1 MIPTLRNRASV
12 WAVLAVAGV
21 LLAGLAW
28 RIGDLAGARA
38 AGATGPQVSAI
49 YRGVRT
55 AVQFDVSP
63 PLRTIA
69 PLAPGKGQLR
79 ENENRDLPP
88 QASRN
93 AKAVDTVV
101 QKLLG
106 PLAIPTPSISFDGP
120 SNISGVSPPD
130 PNGEV
135 GPNHY
140 VVMTNLSFQIFSKTG
155 TSLFGPAAN
164 NTLWAGFG
172 GPCQVEN
179 SGDPVVL
186 YDQLADR
193 WLLSQFTSAGPNFY
207 NCVALSQTS
216 DPTGT
221 YYRWAFT
228 TGTNFPDYPK
238 YGMGPSAYYISTREF
253 QGVNGPF
260 QGVGAYATNR
270 AQMLAGNPN
279 PQVISFLAPPS
290 PAYTVGDG
298 LLPADLDGTTLPPAG
313 NPEYYAGTMDNN
325 GPYGAPQDAITLWK
339 FHVDFATP
347 ANSSFTLANTLPT
360 APFNSAFPCSPGARD
375 CIPQPMTSQKVD
387 VQSIRQRPLFRLAYR
402 NMGTYESL
410 VTNQSVDA
418 GAGPGSDIAGVRW
431 YELRSPNSSPVIY
444 QQGTYAP
451 GLTDGIH
458 RWMGSIAMDHN
469 GNIALGYSA
478 SSTTVFP
485 SIRYTGRLAGD
496 PLGQMPQGEA
506 SIMVGSG
513 SQTGSARWGD
523 YTDMTVDP
531 VDDCTFWYVNQYLP
545 TTSPVGWRTRIG
557 AFKFPGCTLATPT
570 PTVTGTPPTATATAC
585 AVSTTPVTAGF
596 ESGLGSFAA
605 AVATCAPGGCGWT
618 AVTTDKHTGA
628 QSAFA
633 PDRNGLSDQ
642 MLALSSGFAIPA
654 NATTAVLSFWHRVAT
669 ENGFDGGVLEFSTN
683 NGATW
688 SATDPTFLTGGYNAT
703 ISTSYQSPIG
713 GRHAWSGT
721 IGSTGNFVNVQV
733 NLIGYAGQA
742 NLRFRFREAN
752 DTSVAATGWWV
763 DDVSVTIT
771 APCASTPTATAT
783 RTPTRTPVPPT
794 RTPTATAT
802 PVNCPLPFTDV
813 DQFNPFY
820 QYIQCLYCRGIISGY
835 ADNTFRWSA
844 DVTRGQVS
852 KIIANAAGLNG
863 TVTTQTF
870 TDVPPGSPFFVFIG
884 RLVAQGA
891 ISGYNT
897 AANCPS
903 GVPCFRPELSVTR
916 GQLAKIDAN
925 AAGYNETPG
934 ATPTFK
940 DVPAANPFYVF
951 IERLSLHGVI
961 NGYTCGGPG
970 EPCPG
975 LYFRPNANIT
985 RGQVSKVASQTF
997 FPLNCAPGRAPVR
1010 QQ

>member
-1 MIPTLRNRASV
+1 LTV
-12 WAVLAVAGV
+12 AVVI
-21 LLAGLAW
+21 LAGLAW
-28 RIGDLAGARA
+28 RSGDASGARA
-38 AGATGPQVSAI
+38 AGAADAPITGV
-49 YRGVRT
+49 YEGVRT

-63 PLRTIA
+63 PLRSIA
-69 PLAPGKGQLR
+69 PVAPGTGQLR
-79 ENENRDLPP
+79 ENENRDLPARAGRSP
-88 QASRN
+88 KELDSA
-93 AKAVDTVV
+93 V

-106 PLAIPTPSISFDGP
+106 ALAMPTPGVNFDGP
-120 SNISGVSPPD
+120 GNLSSVSPPD

-135 GPNHY
+135 GRNHY

-155 TSLFGPAAN
+155 TSLYGPAAN

-179 SGDPVVL
+179 AGDPIVL

-193 WLLSQFTSAGPNFY
+193 WLLSQFTASGPNYY
-207 NCVALSQTS
+207 NCVALSQTA
-216 DPTGT
+216 DPTGA
-221 YYRWAFT
+221 YYRWAFS
-228 TGTNFPDYPK
+228 TGTHFPDYPK
-238 YGMGPSAYYISTREF
+238 YGMGPDAYYISTREF
-253 QGVNGPF
+253 AGNPSVF
-260 QGVGAYATNR
+260 QGVGAYAANR

-279 PQVISFLAPPS
+279 PQLLSFLVPPS

-298 LLPADLDGTTLPPAG
+298 LLPADLDGMTLPPAG
-313 NPEYYAGTMDNN
+313 NPEYFVGSMDNN
-325 GPYGAPQDAITLWK
+325 GPYGAPQDALTLWK
-339 FHVDFATP
+339 FHVDFGTP
-347 ANSSFTLANTLPT
+347 ANSTFVLANTLPT
-360 APFNSAFPCSPGARD
+360 APFNSAFPCSPGSRD

-387 VQSIRQRPLFRLAYR
+387 IQSIRQRPLFRLAYR

-418 GAGPGSDIAGVRW
+418 GTGPSGQVAGVRW

-444 QQGTYAP
+444 QQSTYAP

-458 RWMGSIAMDHN
+458 RWMGSIAMDAN
-469 GNIALGYSA
+469 GNMALGYSA

-496 PLGQMPQGEA
+496 PLSQMPQGEA
-506 SIMVGSG
+506 SLIEGTG

-545 TTSPVGWRTRIG
+545 TTSSVGWRTRIG
-557 AFKFPGCTLATPT
+557 AFKFPGCSLSTPT
-570 PTVTGTPPTATATAC
+570 ATVTGTPPTATRTPTATPTAC
-585 AVSTTPVTAGF
+585 AVNTTPLTEGF
-596 ESGLGSFAA
+596 ESGLGGFAS
-605 AVATCAPGGCGWT
+605 AVATCVPGGCGWT
-618 AVTTDKHTGA
+618 TVTSDKHGGTHA
-628 QSAFA
+628 AYA
-633 PDRNGLSDQ
+633 PDLANISDQ
-642 MLALSSGFAIPA
+642 RLELSSGLSIPA
-654 NATTAVLSFWHRVAT
+654 TATSAVLSFWHRVAL
-669 ENGFDGGVLEFSTN
+669 ENGYDGGVLEFSTN

-688 SATDPTFLTGGYNAT
+688 TTSDPTFISGGYNAT
-703 ISTSYQSPIG
+703 ISSGFSSPIA

-733 NLIGYAGQA
+733 DLMAYAGQS

-752 DTSVAATGWWV
+752 DTSAVATGWWV
-763 DDVSVTIT
+763 DDVSVTIRT
-771 APCASTPTATAT
+771 PCTNTPTPTAT
-783 RTPTRTPVPPT
+783 RTRTPVPPT

-802 PVNCPLPFTDV
+802 PVVNCPLPFTDV

-835 ADNTFRWSA
+835 SDNTFRWSA

-852 KIIANAAGLNG
+852 KIIANAAGLNA
-863 TVTTQTF
+863 TITTQTF

-884 RLVAQGA
+884 RLVATGA

-897 AANCPS
+897 AANCPT
-903 GVPCFRPELSVTR
+903 GVPCFRPELAVTR

-925 AAGYNETPG
+925 AAGYNETPSG
-934 ATPTFK
+934 QTFN
-940 DVPAANPFYVF
+940 DVPAASPFYVF

-961 NGYTCGGPG
+961 NGYTCGAAG

-985 RGQVSKVASQTF
+985 RGQVSKVAAQTF
-997 FPLNCAPGRAPVR
+997 FPLNCAPAQISVR
-1010 QQ
+1010 TP